1 MLNNGDWYI
10 EESLVGTN
18 CHTCIYEFIFIYIIG
33 RLIIEVSYIIIDVVT
48 VEKSTR
54 VEEFQCHISV
64 HL

>member
-1 MLNNGDWYI
+1 MLNNGNWYI

-18 CHTCIYEFIFIYIIG
+18 CHTRIYKFIFIYIVD

-48 VEKSTR
+48 VEKGTR
-54 VEEFQCHISV
+54 VEAFQCHMSV